1 MTRLPF
7 ERLNVY
13 HGFKFPLEDVGDDR
27 KEGDEERDWVRARP
41 GARGQTERFDTVVA
55 MVAPQSESTGVEGTR
70 IGRLKVIFRLPDLLY
85 GLHEAPATWPREPLA
100 YIEWY
105 SKLKGES
112 EPDHNMYSV
121 VSSKRRREGLPYADF
136 VPLSSIRQSCQLIPA
151 FGTGD
156 VPQEWT
162 GKNVLDVFPALRF
175 GHLANDGNGFDR
187 GLTAA
192 GNDMGDIMSE
202 TMHSRTDS

>member
-1 MTRLPF
+1 MRLM
-7 ERLNVY
+7 RLTLLN
-13 HGFKFPLEDVGDDR
+13 
-27 KEGDEERDWVRARP
+27 
-41 GARGQTERFDTVVA
+41 
-55 MVAPQSESTGVEGTR
+55 STIIGTR
-70 IGRLKVIFRLPDLLY
+70 IGRLKVIFHLPDLLY

-121 VSSKRRREGLPYADF
+121 VSSKRRKEGLPYADF

-162 GKNVLDVFPALRF
+162 GKNVLDVCNKFYLNNWSSKYAYKSLY
-175 GHLANDGNGFDR
+175 
-187 GLTAA
+187 
-192 GNDMGDIMSE
+192 
-202 TMHSRTDS
+202 